1 MSFRNCRSARGFTLI
16 EVAVATMII
25 GIGMTALL
33 VAVGA
38 NTRVNG
44 YGAELT
50 EATFLAQELHE
61 WCSALPFSD
70 PNPEDANDPPGS
82 DGSDPPASIDDL
94 DDLMGVTYSPPRDG
108 EGYELYGMS
117 GWSQTIT
124 LTWRDPNA
132 LTQTVADGASDV
144 IHVQVDIGY
153 KGRTVLTNRWFAAR
167 R

>member
-1 MSFRNCRSARGFTLI
+1 MKSRKRRSARGFTLI
-16 EVAVATMII
+16 EVAVATMIVGV
-25 GIGMTALL
+25 GITALL

-61 WCSALPFSD
+61 WTSALPFSD
-70 PNPEDANDPPGS
+70 PDPEDANNPPGP
-82 DGSDPPASIDDL
+82 DGSDPQPPDDL

-153 KGRTVLTNRWFAAR
+153 KGRTILINGWFAAR